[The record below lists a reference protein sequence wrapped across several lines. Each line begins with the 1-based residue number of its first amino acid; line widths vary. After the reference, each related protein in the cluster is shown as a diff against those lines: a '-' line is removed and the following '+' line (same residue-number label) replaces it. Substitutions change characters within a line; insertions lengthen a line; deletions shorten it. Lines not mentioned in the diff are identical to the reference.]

1 MEKGSNNTTHVHE
14 TYTNKK
20 LGKGRRKKN
29 KKRSIGETQYTTN
42 TLNTGKWKME
52 IKKNMDE
59 METPPSGVP
68 EVWCGPQS
76 KLFLPLASH
85 PPSLSEEQGSAA
97 DTT

>member
-52 IKKNMDE
+52 KKKYGRDGD
-59 METPPSGVP
+59 TPIG
-68 EVWCGPQS
+68 G
-76 KLFLPLASH
+76 A
-85 PPSLSEEQGSAA
+85 
-97 DTT
+97 